1 MIVAFYPPDSCYNF
15 SALFTALTP
24 QERNLHFL
32 FHDREEK
39 ETLSISLHESCQA
52 FEVDEER
59 TSRSGVEA
67 E

>member
-1 MIVAFYPPDSCYNF
+1 M
-15 SALFTALTP
+15 ALTP

-32 FHDREEK
+32 LLDREEK
-39 ETLSISLHESCQA
+39 ETLSISLHQSCQA

-59 TSRSGVEA
+59 TSGSGVEA